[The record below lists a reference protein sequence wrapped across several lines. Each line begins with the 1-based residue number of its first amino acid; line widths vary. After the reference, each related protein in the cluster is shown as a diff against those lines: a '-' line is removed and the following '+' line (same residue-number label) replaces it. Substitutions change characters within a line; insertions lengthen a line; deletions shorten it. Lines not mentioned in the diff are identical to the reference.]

1 MKGLS
6 GSTAHFHIPMSTWE
20 GLNQGYRQHL
30 LPQIWSLG
38 DCLTISR
45 LHVSVRTEQVGELVC
60 AVKCAKV
67 EYDCI
72 SCHCAHSNFIA
83 IVLQE
88 ILFSGLP
95 EKVWG
100 QLVSVI
106 QHEVITN
113 ARLRDT
119 LFVSVLVI
127 DSWQFVNM

>member
-1 MKGLS
+1 M
-6 GSTAHFHIPMSTWE
+6 
-20 GLNQGYRQHL
+20 
-30 LPQIWSLG
+30 PQIWSLG
-38 DCLTISR
+38 GCLIISR

-60 AVKCAKV
+60 VVKCAKV
-67 EYDCI
+67 EYNCI

-113 ARLRDT
+113 ARRKDT
-119 LFVSVLVI
+119 LLVPVLVI
-127 DSWQFVNM
+127 ASRQFVNM

>member
-20 GLNQGYRQHL
+20 GLNQAYRKHP

-38 DCLTISR
+38 DCLSTSS

-67 EYDCI
+67 VAYNCI
-72 SCHCAHSNFIA
+72 SCHCTHSNFIA

-88 ILFSGLP
+88 ILFLGLP

-106 QHEVITN
+106 QREVITN

-119 LFVSVLVI
+119 LFVPVLVI
-127 DSWQFVNM
+127 AS